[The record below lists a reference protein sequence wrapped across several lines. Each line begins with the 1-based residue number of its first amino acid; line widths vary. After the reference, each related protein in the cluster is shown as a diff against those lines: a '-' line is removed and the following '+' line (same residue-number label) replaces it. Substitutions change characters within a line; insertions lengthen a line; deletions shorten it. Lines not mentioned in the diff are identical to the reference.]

1 MCVFPAPVP
10 LPISVSSFSLSCHD
24 PSHLS
29 LIVPLPCFHLP
40 RFLFFFLSV
49 PFLFVLF
56 FLFSPFSLF
65 SLHPLSFSVLFFPF
79 PPSRACWRWVVFI
92 GQRETGAS
100 LLPPYC
106 YAWGAG
112 LCYPATVPDEV
123 ANGCGWQGAAPLV
136 FHHDGAWGIGFWQST
151 WQEGVK
157 KKKTKVVFFP
167 CCMSR
172 GRRRRNSV
180 AQNDIVLFLFL
191 FLFKKT

>member
-65 SLHPLSFSVLFFPF
+65 SLHPLSFSVLFFFVPPF
-79 PPSRACWRWVVFI
+79 SCVLALGGIYRAKGNRGILIAALLLRMGSRA
-92 GQRETGAS
+92 
-100 LLPPYC
+100 LLPC
-106 YAWGAG
+106 HGARRG
-112 LCYPATVPDEV
+112 GQWVWLAGRGSP
-123 ANGCGWQGAAPLV
+123 
-136 FHHDGAWGIGFWQST
+136 GFS
-151 WQEGVK
+151 
-157 KKKTKVVFFP
+157 
-167 CCMSR
+167 S
-172 GRRRRNSV
+172 
-180 AQNDIVLFLFL
+180 
-191 FLFKKT
+191 